1 MEAGLMASDQ
11 FPRLNATKC
20 VNGIAEAI
28 SGDPLHTF
36 KCKNVRFPNSCGGS
50 FQLSI
55 LPDGPIGLYQ
65 PRGPWLHWLLPEY
78 QVWKLYLGLD
88 RS

>member
-1 MEAGLMASDQ
+1 MAGDQ

-36 KCKNVRFPNSCGGS
+36 KCKNVSDPNICGVF
-50 FQLSI
+50 FQLII
-55 LPDGPIGLYQ
+55 LPDGLVGLYK
-65 PRGPWLHWLLPEY
+65 P
-78 QVWKLYLGLD
+78 
-88 RS
+88 